1 MTVDT
6 DPFGLSINMVS
17 VSVSRK
23 EKKGGKAPGWERK
36 LKEKDEAEPSQKI
49 VWRAKAVKP
58 QKTEEHNTNQRI
70 NVF

>member
-58 QKTEEHNTNQRI
+58 QKTEEHNTN
-70 NVF
+70 